1 MAYIAGV
8 KILMIIKN
16 ISGKSL
22 FLGWIKSQ
30 GIFLEINE
38 EQQINDSYALD
49 INLFDAVD
57 EGMLSVISYNPWAT
71 VYNTGIKTNLENYA
85 GEDRLDASAIKN
97 LTEGFGPNQVTKTFF
112 VDGNRIDS
120 YTETG
125 TLASPYKTIQAA
137 ITAAIAT
144 SVIVIAPGAYAE
156 NLILKAG
163 IYLKSRSDVSSY
175 GVTINGKLT
184 YASGSGQ
191 VLLSGIYVCSTA
203 GHALEFSGTDV
214 MKIRAYNCKFETNSV
229 GLHHAILATNTNSG
243 SELRLSDVLVQ
254 VVDSSGGAKCI
265 ETNATSALSIGA
277 KEATIGV
284 VDDIDNVALNI
295 DGSTKYWHTLD
306 QIKGRVVVSAAAS
319 ATISMCSMYSTAQ
332 AVLTTNSAGITTLS
346 KCIILTNASPA
357 VDGVGTFCYS
367 GVAYTAGMGLAT
379 TLNGGAGPD
388 LGAIATESAMNMIYD
403 NTISGLAATKVKT
416 AIDELKTLIAWTET
430 GGVLRCEES
439 PIQIGGATGPKIAND
454 SGDCVLKDSIGNTLA
469 TAKTNKNMAI
479 AGNVI
484 FGASSPIHF
493 NDNGNGYCT
502 LKWGA
507 VGEVT
512 LWIHTITNYHEI
524 QSNSYLPYSTNDL
537 KIRLIDN
544 AKFIVMQD
552 AAIQEIASLNIDQ
565 FRQLNSNHGCGITRK
580 INVSAETTLAGASTT
595 IASVAPQNAKIIAS
609 GVIVSSLI
617 SSGDGGSTFAI
628 DYNAGAASQA
638 IATTQAFAK
647 NTKTQV
653 FFNANANSDIATAQV
668 DHVITPDIG
677 TFSGGKVYSFCIYES
692 LVAFDDLA

>member
-1 MAYIAGV
+1 MVYIAGV

-16 ISGKSL
+16 ISGESL
-22 FLGWIKSQ
+22 FLGWIESQ
-30 GIFLEINE
+30 GISLEINE

-243 SELRLSDVLVQ
+243 SELRLSD
-254 VVDSSGGAKCI
+254 
-265 ETNATSALSIGA
+265 

-306 QIKGRVVVSAAAS
+306 QIKGRVVVSATAS
-319 ATISMCSMYSTAQ
+319 ATISMCSMYSAAQ

-507 VGEVT
+507 AGEVT

-552 AAIQEIASLNIDQ
+552 AAIQEIASLNINQ

-595 IASVAPQNAKIIAS
+595 IANVAPQNAKIIAS
-609 GVIVSSLI
+609 GVIVSELI

-628 DYNAGAASQA
+628 AYNAGAASQA